1 MKTQNDSGTARK
13 NGLPATLSLA
23 RRTGL
28 AARMRAELRAWAR
41 PRPGVALYGAL
52 GMEHGP
58 ARQGINQALRDFER
72 RGEITRTPSG
82 LIKYNHAWKRADPSP
97 LKDKILRAMYVQGAS
112 FASTDIRRLVAEAE
126 KSYVE
131 KTIRRLL
138 RNGYLL
144 RVGRRL
150 CGHGSGAEWLYN
162 IPNRV
167 RFRIDVM
174 R

>member
-1 MKTQNDSGTARK
+1 
-13 NGLPATLSLA
+13 
-23 RRTGL
+23 
-28 AARMRAELRAWAR
+28 
-41 PRPGVALYGAL
+41 
-52 GMEHGP
+52 MEHGQ
-58 ARQGINQALRDFER
+58 ARQILKRALRDFEA
-72 RGEITRTPSG
+72 RGEIAQTPSG
-82 LIKYNHAWKRADPSP
+82 LIKYNHAWRRSDKSP
-97 LKDKILRAMYVQGAS
+97 LKDKILRAMYVQGRDFS
-112 FASTDIRRLVAEAE
+112 STDIRRLVADAE

-131 KTIRRLL
+131 KSIRRLL

-162 IPNRV
+162 IADRV